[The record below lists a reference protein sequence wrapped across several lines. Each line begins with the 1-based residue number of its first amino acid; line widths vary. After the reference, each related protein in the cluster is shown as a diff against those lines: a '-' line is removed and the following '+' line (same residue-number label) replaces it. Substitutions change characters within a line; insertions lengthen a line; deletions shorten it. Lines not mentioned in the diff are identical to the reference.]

1 MFGTPGHWAVTALL
15 LCVPHLLWHRASV
28 FNCYLR
34 GSVTLTSGSG
44 DVTTC
49 FSDLCLSRLGFEHRT
64 FRVQSE
70 RTYQLR
76 HPGGCHNRCG
86 TKKPSLLNRKN
97 KHEQLNNLYL
107 YFHSH
112 KYVESWFDNTV
123 GMQMFKNVILRLW
136 ISLHAIGCKYENSPS
151 KIQVI
156 HVVHGIWIIF
166 QGGGGLVLKH
176 VWFKNPHTNLN
187 SYQS

>member
-1 MFGTPGHWAVTALL
+1 MSLPVLATYVCRGWDSNTEPSACKANALT
-15 LCVPHLLWHRASV
+15 
-28 FNCYLR
+28 NCA
-34 GSVTLTSGSG
+34 T
-44 DVTTC
+44 
-49 FSDLCLSRLGFEHRT
+49 
-64 FRVQSE
+64 
-70 RTYQLR
+70 
-76 HPGGCHNRCG
+76 PGGCHNRCG
-86 TKKPSLLNRKN
+86 TKKTLLLNRKN